1 MAAEVGQGQFIAVEA
16 KWSQFIVRRLI
27 GEVHGGGGWVG
38 QSMAAE
44 VRRGQFMTAEAE
56 WGQFIAAEAKRSQFI
71 VRRPIGEV

>member
-44 VRRGQFMTAEAE
+44 V
-56 WGQFIAAEAKRSQFI
+56 
-71 VRRPIGEV
+71 